1 MTAMHASMKHINSDS
16 GLNRVLLGI
25 AAFVMFMMMSL
36 TFIDVLGRYLL
47 RSPIPGAFELIQFMM
62 PFLIFTVLPVISK
75 EDGHITVTVL
85 DSFVPPH
92 VQWAQKLIVQ
102 TGSIAAIALV
112 GWCLWH
118 QGQSLNE
125 GRYISGYLEWPIGP
139 VAHGMSILC
148 FATLLVQLV
157 KLYRHLRS
165 HD

>member
-16 GLNRVLLGI
+16 GLDRVLLGI

-85 DSFVPPH
+85 DSFVPTYM
-92 VQWAQKLIVQ
+92 QWAQKLFIQ
-102 TGSIAAIALV
+102 AGSMAAIALV

-125 GRYISGYLEWPIGP
+125 GRYVSGYLEWPIGP
-139 VAHGMSILC
+139 VAHGMSFLC
-148 FATLLVQLV
+148 FITLMVQST
-157 KLYRHLRS
+157 KLWRHLRS
-165 HD
+165 NG